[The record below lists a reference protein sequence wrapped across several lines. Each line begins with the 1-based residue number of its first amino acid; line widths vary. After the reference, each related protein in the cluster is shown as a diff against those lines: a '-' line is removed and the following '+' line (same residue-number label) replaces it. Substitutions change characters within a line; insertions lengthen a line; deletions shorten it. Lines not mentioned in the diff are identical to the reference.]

1 MQNEL
6 DESSGYPVLSGQQEA
21 TTNSVSSARSAT
33 RRGRRKGNEARPYR
47 GMNVEARGAIY
58 FALVGGIDVVQ
69 LLGSKKHIDQ
79 KSRRAVENV
88 R

>member
-1 MQNEL
+1 
-6 DESSGYPVLSGQQEA
+6 
-21 TTNSVSSARSAT
+21 
-33 RRGRRKGNEARPYR
+33 
-47 GMNVEARGAIY
+47 MNVEARGAIY